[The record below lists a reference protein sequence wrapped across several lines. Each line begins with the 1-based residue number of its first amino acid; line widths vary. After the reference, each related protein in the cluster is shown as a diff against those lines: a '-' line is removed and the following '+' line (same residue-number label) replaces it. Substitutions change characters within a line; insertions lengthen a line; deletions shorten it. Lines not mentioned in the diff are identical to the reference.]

1 MRSLILGNMA
11 NDGYAVAKQLRK
23 MNVDVDLA
31 INISDFGMALPEWED
46 GNFNDNAD
54 PYDLKKNEIKKSWN
68 APKWIRYF
76 DFQNKVPRKKHRI
89 EKLKARINLI
99 KLIREYDV
107 VEAHVPFS
115 IYTQFTGIPYVAY
128 DAGWI
133 RYFPFEKGK
142 RNWLARRGYKKAKKV
157 IITNPDTFEISD
169 NLPYI
174 KKDKVCFI
182 PFAIDPEKYKPI
194 NSKELRSQYVKN
206 SDDII
211 LFCPSRQIWR
221 EKGNDKIIRAYSKF
235 TKDFPNSKFIM
246 VEWSE
251 DEENSKKLVNSLGLS
266 EHIVWI
272 KPVPK
277 NRLIEYYN
285 AADIVLDQFVL
296 GSWGTSTPEAMSC
309 GKPVLMFYKKEFIMR
324 AFGEEPPILNSF
336 TEDEICSNLIKLVKN
351 PEFRNEIGQKSREW
365 IEKTHSPQK
374 VAEEHLKVL
383 ESVFE

>member
-99 KLIREYDV
+99 KLIREYDI